1 MSTFLE
7 STEALK
13 TRCLEVHLTEAE
25 IQALIDNNLTSLARL
40 AFVLGP
46 PGTTA
51 TDDQI
56 RGLFGDSVT
65 PNIGTIASTKRLI
78 FEAQTMVVG
87 ELKNKIQKKEEI
99 LPTTM
104 AVAER
109 DTRITAQRK
118 RLGGLLFKG
127 AEENAHASYDLVL
140 QMLEKDALL
149 YLGPE
154 KFQTR
159 RFELQQKKPSK
170 ELSLDDGSLTLK
182 EKKSDMICS
191 TKTELEIVQAFRRRA
206 LAFDLVGACEYNV
219 MNQYQS
225 ELVQHLQESAPP
237 GYNEVTVQQVLR
249 ADRAAF
255 LLLAERLTTLKPKP
269 DGTKPLEEALPTVLS
284 HPSVSFHLLP
294 LAKQPDRPPKDPR
307 WLKRSQ
313 TSLATQESPN
323 KFLKVKGKGK
333 GKGKGKRDKGRGP
346 NVPKDLI
353 GKALETSDGDRI
365 CWPFNMSSGCKDAA
379 VGNACSRGL
388 HVCAEPGC
396 GKAHSL
402 LQHK

>member
-46 PGTTA
+46 PETTA

-159 RFELQQKKPSK
+159 RFELQQKKTIQRAVV
-170 ELSLDDGSLTLK
+170 G
-182 EKKSDMICS
+182 
-191 TKTELEIVQAFRRRA
+191 QRAFRRRA

-294 LAKQPDRPPKDPR
+294 LAKQPDRPPKDSK